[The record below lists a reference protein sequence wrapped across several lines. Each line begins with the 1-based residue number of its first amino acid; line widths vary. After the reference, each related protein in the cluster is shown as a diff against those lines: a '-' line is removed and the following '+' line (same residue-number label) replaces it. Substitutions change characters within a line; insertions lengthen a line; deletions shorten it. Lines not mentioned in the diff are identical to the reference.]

1 MNTSKIVNT
10 SKITEWRKKLNPLLE
25 ARKTAL
31 RKIKEE
37 KENLE
42 KAQQRLSNVQKAQL
56 VVQDVAQTIQNEAH
70 RRIASVVSKCLR
82 LVFDLPYRFQIHFEK
97 KRGKTEARLSFLR
110 GNLEL
115 SPLGTTGGG
124 VIDVASFALR
134 LASLILSLPPKRR
147 LLILDEPFKHLSS
160 EYRPQVADMLSVIA
174 EDLEVQIVM
183 VTHSSELEIGKIV
196 RIG

>member
-1 MNTSKIVNT
+1 MATLPTVT
-10 SKITEWRKKLNPLLE
+10 DWRNKLNPLLE

-31 RKIKEE
+31 RKVKEE

-42 KAQQRLSNVQKAQL
+42 RAKQRLENVQKAQSI
-56 VVQDVAQTIQNEAH
+56 VQEVSQTIQNEAH
-70 RRIASVVSKCLR
+70 QKIARVVSRCLR
-82 LVFDLPYRFQIHFEK
+82 LVFDDPYSFHIHFEK
-97 KRGKTEARLSFLR
+97 KRGRTEARLSFFR
-110 GNLEL
+110 GNLEV
-115 SPLGTTGGG
+115 SPLGATGGG

-147 LLILDEPFKHLSS
+147 LLVLDEPFARLSV
-160 EYRPQVADMLSVIA
+160 EYRPQVAEMLEVIA

-196 RIG
+196 RINPQS